1 MEALLK
7 EIKESL
13 NELKLHKDDLVNIEQ
28 EKERKIEESKVIQK
42 DIQAMQNGDMRKV
55 IKENEFNKIK
65 EELNE
70 LEKTYKDKKDTAEN
84 VFKEKKE
91 KIKESV
97 AERLNSFKFRADV
110 DKIKKEI
117 EKKKEQKE
125 EQENEIAKLN
135 KKVEELFEKQKNGD
149 SSEIWRIQ
157 NLQSYIERHYNIR
170 NELKEELE
178 KEEQKLSGYIIFED
192 NQEEYSVLKN
202 IEEQIGKSTLDN
214 IDKIS
219 FDIDAAQQTGAAQQG
234 KATSTVQKTPVTQPK
249 QNSTVNQPKPATQPV
264 QSAPNSNPV
273 KNQKTK
279 TKQDDIKDSTKILIS
294 IDEQGLLYNYIKDGE
309 VRDEKALGIIEC
321 ANQILRHEYDDCF
334 LRNFVAKSVKGID
347 KIKDDPIAY
356 DDLMKDIVTYD
367 MAGAEKSGFR
377 ARRQLRKLIKRFEKA
392 GFKVINRECAKFS
405 FKTDILKGLSNFF
418 KGSKKRIA
426 GKTKKQAMLDRHHS
440 NSNDQGG
447 KVSNNSRND
456 NFVAKNYST
465 QRDELLESEII
476 QNAIR
481 KAKQKID
488 NDKKQAKMQN
498 LNSNNDMQK

>member
-117 EKKKEQKE
+117 EEKKEQKE

-157 NLQSYIERHYNIR
+157 NLQSYIERHYSIR

-178 KEEQKLSGYIIFED
+178 K
-192 NQEEYSVLKN
+192 
-202 IEEQIGKSTLDN
+202 
-214 IDKIS
+214 
-219 FDIDAAQQTGAAQQG
+219 
-234 KATSTVQKTPVTQPK
+234 
-249 QNSTVNQPKPATQPV
+249 
-264 QSAPNSNPV
+264 
-273 KNQKTK
+273 
-279 TKQDDIKDSTKILIS
+279 
-294 IDEQGLLYNYIKDGE
+294 
-309 VRDEKALGIIEC
+309 
-321 ANQILRHEYDDCF
+321 
-334 LRNFVAKSVKGID
+334 
-347 KIKDDPIAY
+347 
-356 DDLMKDIVTYD
+356 
-367 MAGAEKSGFR
+367 
-377 ARRQLRKLIKRFEKA
+377 
-392 GFKVINRECAKFS
+392 
-405 FKTDILKGLSNFF
+405 
-418 KGSKKRIA
+418 
-426 GKTKKQAMLDRHHS
+426 
-440 NSNDQGG
+440 
-447 KVSNNSRND
+447 
-456 NFVAKNYST
+456 
-465 QRDELLESEII
+465 
-476 QNAIR
+476 
-481 KAKQKID
+481 
-488 NDKKQAKMQN
+488 
-498 LNSNNDMQK
+498 